1 MALNFKILLKQNS
14 KSLYLKLIGDF
25 DGSSAL
31 ELINTLKEHGKK
43 AEKIFINT
51 RDIFSIHPFGQDVF
65 RKNCTILY
73 KNSHKL
79 IFTGEKSSKLSP
91 EADIY

>member
-1 MALNFKILLKQNS
+1 MALNFKISLEQNH
-14 KSLYLKLIGDF
+14 KSLHLKLVGDF

-31 ELINTLKEHGKK
+31 ELINTLKAHGRK

-51 RDIFSIHPFGQDVF
+51 RDIFSVHPFGQDVF
-65 RKNCTILY
+65 RKNYSILS

-79 IFTGEKSSKLSP
+79 IFTGANSGKFSP
-91 EADIY
+91 DSDVH